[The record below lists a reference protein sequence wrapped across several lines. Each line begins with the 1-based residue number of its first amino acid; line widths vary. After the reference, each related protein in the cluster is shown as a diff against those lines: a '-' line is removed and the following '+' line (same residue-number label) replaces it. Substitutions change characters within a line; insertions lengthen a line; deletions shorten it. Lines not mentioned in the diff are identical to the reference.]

1 MTMANIS
8 ENSVI
13 TSSEKPKVK
22 TGSESGVKRAAASV
36 AYYCFETSVKQ
47 IHRGRG
53 KILSPLESYI
63 GGKWRIDD
71 ASTRGSNPP
80 WKDLHSES
88 EAERFIRTTPVRNDM
103 INFAQNRFRI
113 LVVQYSDVKQLYE
126 QKVLLKAAKNAHWI
140 SNVFETF
147 IANHTVGSAVRESNN
162 GLSFM
167 IQTPHDDILPFF
179 SLSLASHHGYGYEN
193 APDWTALVFLGPSSP
208 EHKLDIKVLSDLL
221 DHEVYPSDYS
231 PSLSPDLMILPVILM
246 RYQVNEIATGVAAM
260 RKGILKVDK
269 DLLNSKIY
277 KMKEM
282 RRVKARL
289 FDLRR
294 TQGSLHQ
301 RYLFAKELASNLEQ
315 TFEILR
321 MKVTNEPGEPFIEYS
336 ESLIEAVQAHSFILG
351 TLKHEVT
358 TASPRIEAQQI
369 MLDGQTNIM
378 IANNSYLAAE
388 EARRDSA
395 SMKTVAVVTLVFLP
409 GTFVAAIFSM
419 SMFRWI
425 PEDNNSGSDS
435 GGSSNTGPQDN
446 KDSSRIV
453 SKWFWLYW
461 AVTVPLTLIILIS
474 WVIWYKWMDRRYR
487 AARERELEVDQ
498 GLE

>member
-1 MTMANIS
+1 MANAS
-8 ENSVI
+8 ENSAI
-13 TSSEKPKVK
+13 TSTEKLKVK
-22 TGSESGVKRAAASV
+22 TGSESEVKRAAGSV

-53 KILSPLESYI
+53 KILSPLESYRE
-63 GGKWRIDD
+63 GEWRIGD
-71 ASTRGSNPP
+71 ASRSGSNPP
-80 WKDLHSES
+80 WEDLRSES
-88 EAERFIRTTPVRNDM
+88 EAERFVRTTPVRDDM
-103 INFAQNRFRI
+103 KNFAQNRFRI

-126 QKVLLKAAKNAHWI
+126 QKVLLKAAKTAHWI

-147 IANHTVGSAVRESNN
+147 IANQTVGSAVRESNN
-162 GLSFM
+162 SLSF
-167 IQTPHDDILPFF
+167 IVQTPHDDMLPFF

-193 APDWTALVFLGPSSP
+193 APDWTALVFLGPFSP

-221 DHEVYPSDYS
+221 DQEVYPSDYS
-231 PSLSPDLMILPVILM
+231 PSLSPDLMILPVTLM

-260 RKGILKVDK
+260 RKEILKVDK

-277 KMKEM
+277 KMKEL

-289 FDLRR
+289 FALRR
-294 TQGSLHQ
+294 KQGALHQ
-301 RYLFAKELASNLEQ
+301 RYLFAKELAANLEQ
-315 TFEILR
+315 TFETLR
-321 MKVTNEPGEPFIEYS
+321 MKATNEPGEPFIEYS
-336 ESLIEAVQAHSFILG
+336 GLFIEAVQAHSFVLE
-351 TLKHEVT
+351 TLKYEVT

-395 SMKTVAVVTLVFLP
+395 SLKTVAVVTLVFLP

-419 SMFRWI
+419 SMFQWI
-425 PEDNNSGSDS
+425 PGDNNSGSDS
-435 GGSSNTGPQDN
+435 SGSSNTGPQDN
-446 KDSSRIV
+446 KDNSRIV
-453 SKWFWLYW
+453 SKWFWIYW
-461 AVTVPLTLIILIS
+461 AVTVPLTLIIVIS
-474 WVIWYKWMDRRYR
+474 WVIWYKWMDKRYR
-487 AARERELEVDQ
+487 DTRERELEVNQ